1 MLTPQSRIYKFSGYT
16 LDLNRGCLREA
27 DREIRLR
34 PKTFEVLTYFVSHAG
49 RLLSKDELM
58 DAVWAGITVTEDSLV
73 QCVKEIRRAIGDSAQ
88 ESIKTIPGRGY
99 IFDLAVSTSAPTP
112 QDETTIA
119 APTKAAPDPNPA
131 WPRLIRAIDWRLVAA
146 GIGVLV
152 LLSGIGWWLRASAP
166 LEGSTTA
173 AAPTR
178 LSIVVLPF
186 ANLSGDPT
194 QDYFADGVTDN
205 LTTDLSTHISGLFV
219 IARNTAFTFKGKNVD
234 VQQLGRDLGV
244 HYVLEGS
251 VQRSEDQVR
260 VNAQLIDAQSGAHLW
275 AERFQEERRELF
287 ALEDRITGRIANTLG
302 IQLVQA
308 AARGTDA
315 SKSEPNAADLVMQG
329 RALMSLP
336 ESRENVDQAAT
347 LFRQAIAA
355 DDRSVEANV
364 GLATALTAVL
374 LNFYGELGPE
384 RDDLLRGA
392 NEAADRALTLDPGAP
407 SAHEIKGE
415 ILRSEH
421 KNLESTHEFEI
432 TIAHDPNSASAYDN
446 LGAAM
451 YRLGQP
457 EKAIPLIEKALRL
470 SPRDNAL
477 SIFEW
482 HLGTAY
488 MFLHDYDRATEHF
501 LKARA
506 ANPQFQWLFFHLAG
520 AYALKGD
527 DETARA
533 YLADALKWRPKA
545 TMKGMRAVRESDN
558 PEYLRMREETLI
570 TGLRRAGL
578 PEQ

>member
-1 MLTPQSRIYKFSGYT
+1 MLTPQVRVYKFGGYT

-34 PKTFEVLTYFVSHAG
+34 PKSFEVLTYFVSHAG

-58 DAVWAGITVTEDSLV
+58 EAAWAGITVTEDSLV

-99 IFDLAVSTSAPTP
+99 LFDLAVSTVAPAP
-112 QDETTIA
+112 QAAATETA
-119 APTKAAPDPNPA
+119 GPLPA
-131 WPRLIRAIDWRLVAA
+131 PRLIRALDRRLVAA
-146 GIGVLV
+146 AIGLLV
-152 LLSGIGWWLRASAP
+152 LLSAGIGWWLRASAP
-166 LEGSTTA
+166 FEGSTATA
-173 AAPTR
+173 PPR
-178 LSIVVLPF
+178 LSIIVLPF
-186 ANLSGDPT
+186 ANLSGDPA

-205 LTTDLSTHISGLFV
+205 LTTDLSKHISGLLV

-260 VNAQLIDAQSGAHLW
+260 VNAQLVDSQSGAHLW

-308 AARGTDA
+308 AARVTDPR
-315 SKSEPNAADLVMQG
+315 KSDPDAADLVMQG
-329 RALMSLP
+329 RALLSLP
-336 ESRENVDQAAT
+336 ESRENLEQAEA
-347 LFRQAIAA
+347 LFRQAVAA
-355 DDRSVEANV
+355 DDRNVQANV
-364 GLATALTAVL
+364 GLAYALSGVL
-374 LNFYGELGPE
+374 LNFFGELTPD
-384 RDDLLRGA
+384 RDDLLRQA
-392 NEAADRALTLDPGAP
+392 NEAADRALTLDSDSA
-407 SAHEIKGE
+407 SAHEIKGV

-432 TIAHDPNSASAYDN
+432 AIARDPNSASAYDN

-457 EKAIPLIEKALRL
+457 EKGIPLIERALRL
-470 SPRDNAL
+470 SPRDSAL

-482 HLGTAY
+482 HLGTAHL
-488 MFLHDYDRATEHF
+488 FLHDYDRAIEHF

-506 ANPQFQWLFFHLAG
+506 ANPQFQWLSFHLAG

-527 DETARA
+527 DQTARA

-570 TGLRRAGL
+570 AGLRKAGL